1 MAEAYIIIL
10 QKQKKKMIK
19 KWSDLVHTLNFMLF
33 I

>member
-10 QKQKKKMIK
+10 QKQKEKKIK